1 MAKEK
6 KIRNEIINAGKTLF
20 EKGVVEN
27 NEGNISVRYG
37 RKEELFITPTANN
50 YQKCT
55 PEEIVHMDFDGTALS
70 KGKLPSTESKLHV
83 DLYEARRKAKCV
95 IHTHSRYAT
104 ILSVVHKS
112 IPIIMEEQIIYLG
125 GSIDMAPYGE
135 AHTENIGEAA
145 LQALGKKNAALLA
158 NHGVVV
164 CGKSVANAVK
174 AAELVEKL
182 AQVYWGALQ
191 VGEPNIIPKDQTE
204 KFEKMFNMLF
214 RAK

>member
-1 MAKEK
+1 MAKEE
-6 KIRNEIINAGKTLF
+6 KIRKEIVEAGKRLS
-20 EKGVVEN
+20 KNRVVEN

-37 RKEELFITPTANN
+37 RKDELFITPTANN
-50 YQKCT
+50 YQTLT
-55 PEEIVHMDFDGTALS
+55 PNEVVHMNFEGEALS

-83 DLYEARRKAKCV
+83 ALYEAKRKAKCI

-104 ILSVVHKS
+104 MLSVVQKS

-125 GSIDMAPYGE
+125 GSIDIAPYGE
-135 AHTENIGEAA
+135 AHTEDIGKVA
-145 LQALGKKNAALLA
+145 LKALGKKNAALLA
-158 NHGVVV
+158 NHGVIV
-164 CGKSVANAVK
+164 CGKSVTNAVK

-191 VGEPNIIPKDQTE
+191 IGEPKIISKDIDE

-214 RAK
+214 RVK